1 MDETLLNALRTDRII
16 DITTTGKQS
25 GESRRIEIALI
36 ALKDGFYI
44 SGRPGRPRSWYAN
57 LRAHPEFT
65 LHLKR
70 SLQADLRMRATPV
83 VDPTER
89 RAIFDEMKAADATR
103 AGMGVEAWL
112 KESPLVRL
120 TFIES

>member
-1 MDETLLNALRTDRII
+1 MDEATLKALQTDRIV

-57 LRAHPEFT
+57 MRSHPEFT
-65 LHLKR
+65 LHVKR
-70 SLQADLRMRATPV
+70 SLQADLPASATPIL
-83 VDPTER
+83 DPAER
-89 RAIFDEMKAADATR
+89 RAIFEAMKAADATR
-103 AGMGVEAWL
+103 AEMDVDTWVN
-112 KESPLVRL
+112 ESPLVRL
-120 TFIES
+120 TFLER